1 NQLNV
6 NANMKSVTFTDYFK
20 TWLYVPKHLF
30 LYLRSSLL
38 GIAIGIF
45 PGIGPG
51 LANVLCY
58 TQAKAGSK
66 HPELFGTGYEEGI
79 IGAETGNNAATGGAM
94 IPLLTLGIPGDTVTA
109 LILAAF
115 MLHGIQPGPLLFTS
129 NKLFIYIIFISF

>member
-1 NQLNV
+1 MALC
-6 NANMKSVTFTDYFK
+6 AK
-20 TWLYVPKHLF
+20 TPILH
-30 LYLRSSLL
+30 LRSSLL

-79 IGAETGNNAATGGAM
+79 IGAETGNNAATGG
-94 IPLLTLGIPGDTVTA
+94 
-109 LILAAF
+109 
-115 MLHGIQPGPLLFTS
+115 
-129 NKLFIYIIFISF
+129 K